1 MEYPL
6 KKSKNRIEQTPKT
19 REKKTLALEKQQEVP
34 LIRMEKGAENN
45 FKKENFFVLERCLNM
60 ISHFRYPIFL
70 LYYKRISDLFQ
81 KNKRISNIIKVK
93 NSSKL
98 KRIDDVFVFLKS
110 YEP

>member
-1 MEYPL
+1 MAKKHKKEKAFMHKKDLGIPRRQNGIPVK

-60 ISHFRYPIFL
+60 ISHFHYPIFL
-70 LYYKRISDLFQ
+70 LNIKRTSA
-81 KNKRISNIIKVK
+81 
-93 NSSKL
+93 
-98 KRIDDVFVFLKS
+98 
-110 YEP
+110 E